1 MCLAIPMKVKKV
13 QKEGV
18 VTAEGKKVDTSL
30 ITSEL
35 EVGDYLLVHN
45 DLAVNK
51 IAPDEAKKIIGV
63 VSSCSHNHT
72 HSHSHTH

>member
-13 QKEGV
+13 EKEGII
-18 VTAEGKKVDTSL
+18 TDEGKKVDTSL
-30 ITSEL
+30 ITGKL
-35 EVGDYLLVHN
+35 KVGDYLLVHN

-63 VSSCSHNHT
+63 VNSCE
-72 HSHSHTH
+72 HSH